1 MKIKLNMNPFK
12 LNLITSQIR
21 STETT
26 CASQFKF
33 KIVVYNYYF
42 WTIIRGILVS
52 LRKLLK
58 IKEVE
63 YFQI

>member
-1 MKIKLNMNPFK
+1 MKIKLNTNPFK
-12 LNLITSQIR
+12 LNLINSQTR
-21 STETT
+21 STDTT

>member
-1 MKIKLNMNPFK
+1 MKLKLNTNPFK
-12 LNLITSQIR
+12 LNLINSQTR
-21 STETT
+21 STDTT

-33 KIVVYNYYF
+33 KIVVSNYYF